1 MSELSSQPNTKK
13 DCSSWWETRHHRAKK
28 ATSSLARQPTQTL
41 HILCE
46 KRRRRRRDVGRGVEV
61 GVGSGQRPLRS
72 PREVSWPEEPQC
84 TTAPKISNF
93 RKRDSACLLL
103 TLPSKPLS
111 KRKERQYLAL
121 KLAGQ
126 MITLRRNS

>member
-1 MSELSSQPNTKK
+1 M
-13 DCSSWWETRHHRAKK
+13 
-28 ATSSLARQPTQTL
+28 
-41 HILCE
+41 
-46 KRRRRRRDVGRGVEV
+46 GVEV

-111 KRKERQYLAL
+111 KRKERQYFAL

-126 MITLRRNS
+126 MITL